1 MTTTNTY
8 RKIDTIEGARNKNR
22 APIQNPNIL
31 FISGLCGDGSEWEF
45 LYNSFEGSNQTATVL
60 PTTFGSDRKNMHEFA
75 QNVRRFVDKQ
85 PNKSTFIISHSLGCI
100 ATLKAV
106 MTIPEKVLGI
116 VAICPS
122 PQRGVWLPLKTV
134 ARNLRW
140 NYIVRMITNKKV
152 SLVDSD
158 ARYFSSGNDLTF
170 SPDSPRLALGIGGT
184 FGYWVP
190 SLRML
195 NLNSVIINTSDDPVI
210 GMKANKAIVRYHDT
224 EVLTLANGG
233 HYPHV
238 HPTSK
243 QEVERYIKK
252 ILLRWTR

>member
-1 MTTTNTY
+1 MTTISTH
-8 RKIDTIEGARNKNR
+8 RKIETIEGARNKNR
-22 APIQNPNIL
+22 ALIQNPNIL

-45 LYNSFEGSNQTATVL
+45 LYSSFEGSNKTATVL
-60 PTTFGSDRKNMHEFA
+60 PTVYGSDRKNMHEFV
-75 QNVRRFVDKQ
+75 QNVRELINSQ
-85 PNKSTFIISHSLGCI
+85 PNKKTVIVCHSLGCI

-106 MTIPEKVLGI
+106 MVVPEKVLGI

-140 NYIVRMITNKKV
+140 NYIVGLITNKRV
-152 SLVDSD
+152 QLTDSD
-158 ARYFSSGNDLTF
+158 ARYFASGNDLTF

-190 SLRML
+190 SLRMM

-210 GMKANKAIVRYHDT
+210 GMKANRAIVRYHDT

-238 HPTSK
+238 HPTSRD
-243 QEVERYIKK
+243 EVERYIKK
-252 ILLRWTR
+252 VFLRWTR